1 MKIGKDRNIRENK
14 KKQQKKPNKNPD
26 FFVIDFISSLIIILV
41 GFFIGAILGWRI
53 GGKNGGYLGIVIGSY
68 CFFGVNL
75 IVSKFVEP
83 VLIKFIE
90 NSNKTVITALNLI
103 FLFLYGF
110 VSIGGGIILSWYTSG
125 EVGKIFFTVS
135 SCGLIVF
142 SASVNSINV
151 ENK

>member
-26 FFVIDFISSLIIILV
+26 FFVIDVISGLIIILV

-53 GGKNGGYLGIVIGSY
+53 GGENGGRLGAVIGSF
-68 CFFGVNL
+68 CFFW
-75 IVSKFVEP
+75 VSKFVEP

-110 VSIGGGIILSWYTSG
+110 VSIGGGIILSWYISG

-135 SCGLIVF
+135 SCGLIIF
-142 SASVNSINV
+142 SASANSINV

>member
-1 MKIGKDRNIRENK
+1 MKIGKDRKIRENK

-26 FFVIDFISSLIIILV
+26 FFVIDFISGLIIILV

-53 GGKNGGYLGIVIGSY
+53 GGKTGGYLGVVIGSY
-68 CFFGVNL
+68 CFFGVDL
-75 IVSKFVEP
+75 IVSKFVESD
-83 VLIKFIE
+83 LIKFIE

-103 FLFLYGF
+103 VLFLYGF
-110 VSIGGGIILSWYTSG
+110 VSIGGGIILSWYISG
-125 EVGKIFFTVS
+125 EVGKIFFMLS

-142 SASVNSINV
+142 FASAKSIDV

>member
-14 KKQQKKPNKNPD
+14 KKQQKKSNKNPD
-26 FFVIDFISSLIIILV
+26 FFVIDFTSGLIIILV

-53 GGKNGGYLGIVIGSY
+53 GGENGGRLGAMIGSL
-68 CFFGVNL
+68 CFFGVA
-75 IVSKFVEP
+75 KFVEP

-103 FLFLYGF
+103 FLFLYVF
-110 VSIGGGIILSWYTSG
+110 VSIGGVIILSWYISG
-125 EVGKIFFTVS
+125 KVGVRVIFFIAS
-135 SCGLIVF
+135 SFGSIVLF
-142 SASVNSINV
+142 AGVKSINV